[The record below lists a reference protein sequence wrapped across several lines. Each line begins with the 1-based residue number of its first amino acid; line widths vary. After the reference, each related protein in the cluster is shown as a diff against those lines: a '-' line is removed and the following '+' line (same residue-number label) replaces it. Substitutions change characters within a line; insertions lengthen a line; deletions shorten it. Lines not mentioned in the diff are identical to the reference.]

1 MFKNKKAIFILV
13 FTVCA
18 IVALVILATSLFDE
32 APDGSDVVV
41 DSGKIREEPFS
52 VLILGKDEVSGLT
65 DVMMLASF
73 DAENDRICVMQ
84 IPRDTYAEY
93 SDKHRKLNTASRVL
107 GGERELCDFLS
118 DALGVSID
126 GYVSLELEGFRRA
139 VDAIGG
145 VEIELDR
152 TLYYN
157 DPEQDLYIYLQKGK
171 QLLDGKKA
179 EMLVRYR
186 SAYKRGDLDRLDMQK
201 VFLRVLFTKIKA
213 SVNISNA
220 YELASSVFPY
230 MDTNIP
236 LAAFISLG
244 LKALDVEDSGLV
256 FLTLPGEDAKG
267 GDGGSYYVMSK
278 EHTRRVLEEYFVSTC
293 DEIDRKRL
301 FEHPTNKDFQKIY
314 HADVSGAE

>member
-1 MFKNKKAIFILV
+1 M
-13 FTVCA
+13 
-18 IVALVILATSLFDE
+18 
-32 APDGSDVVV
+32 G
-41 DSGKIREEPFS
+41 R
-52 VLILGKDEVSGLT
+52 DEVSGLT
-65 DVMMLASF
+65 DVMMLASL
-73 DAENDRICVMQ
+73 DAENGRICVMQ

-118 DALGVSID
+118 DALGVRID

-171 QLLDGKKA
+171 QHLDGKKA
-179 EMLVRYR
+179 EMLIRYR
-186 SAYKRGDLDRLDMQK
+186 STYKRGDLDRLDMQK
-201 VFLRVLFTKIKA
+201 VFLRALFAKIKT

-236 LAAFISLG
+236 LTAFISLG
-244 LKALDVEDSGLV
+244 LKSLDVEDSGLV

-278 EHTRRVLEEYFVSTC
+278 EPTRRVLEEYFVFTGE
-293 DEIDRKRL
+293 EIDGERL

-314 HADVSGAE
+314 YAEAE